1 MWWLKTNVLQEFS
14 MEQSRV
20 SISIRDVE
28 LGYSP
33 GNPLLPKFSVDAHLG
48 ELIAL
53 VGRNGIGKSTL
64 LRSIIGLQ
72 QPLCGDILVEGTR
85 SLALMR
91 KQRAKAISF
100 VPADPVRV
108 ANLYIRD
115 FVAVGRF
122 PHLSWSRV
130 LSPSDWAM
138 VDYALKV
145 VGIDHRAYRDIS
157 TVSDG
162 ERQRSMIAFALAQDT
177 RIIILDEPTAFLDL
191 PNKFE
196 MVRLLS
202 RLAHT
207 KGKTVIYSTHDLQ
220 GAIHEA
226 DTIWMMLNTGL
237 AAGAPEDLALSNS
250 FQYLLA
256 DTQVV
261 FDADSGL
268 FRNYLKP
275 TKSIALDGN
284 GSVRLWTSRMLD
296 RIGFDTQNTQHTSLK
311 VTCLVENSSMY
322 WIVTENEKLVFKV
335 YSLGQLANK
344 LSRM

>member
-1 MWWLKTNVLQEFS
+1 
-14 MEQSRV
+14 MEQGRI
-20 SISIRDVE
+20 SISIKDVE

-33 GNPLLPKFSVDAHLG
+33 SNPLLPKFSVDAHLG

-72 QPLCGDILVEGTR
+72 QPLCGEIQVEGTR
-85 SLALMR
+85 SSALMR
-91 KQRAKAISF
+91 KQRAKALSF

-122 PHLSWSRV
+122 PHLNWSRA
-130 LSPSDWAM
+130 LSPSDWEM
-138 VDYALKV
+138 VDYALTL
-145 VGIDHRAYRDIS
+145 VGINHLAHRDIT

-162 ERQRSMIAFALAQDT
+162 ERQRAMIAFALAQDT

-202 RLAHT
+202 NLAHT
-207 KGKTVIYSTHDLQ
+207 KGKTIVYSTHDLQ

-226 DTIWMMLNTGL
+226 DTIWMMLNSGL
-237 AAGAPEDLALSNS
+237 ASGAPEDLALSNS
-250 FQYLLA
+250 FQNLLA
-256 DTQVV
+256 DTHVV
-261 FDADSGL
+261 FDGDSGL
-268 FRNYLKP
+268 FRNYRKP
-275 TKSIALDGN
+275 TRYVALEGN
-284 GSVRLWTSRMLD
+284 GNVRLWTARMLE
-296 RIGFDTQNTQHTSLK
+296 RIGFDTENPPLASVK
-311 VTCLVENSSMY
+311 VNCVTDNNSPCWM
-322 WIVTENEKLVFKV
+322 VTEGENLVFKA
-335 YSLGQLANK
+335 YSLGDLAK
-344 LSRM
+344 KMRAL

>member
-1 MWWLKTNVLQEFS
+1 
-14 MEQSRV
+14 MEQS
-20 SISIRDVE
+20 SISISIKDIE

-33 GNPLLPKFSVDAHLG
+33 DKPLMPKFSVDAQLG
-48 ELIAL
+48 ELVAL

-72 QPLCGDILVEGTR
+72 QPLSGEILVEGTR
-85 SLALMR
+85 SSALMR
-91 KQRAKAISF
+91 KQRAKAMSF

-108 ANLYIRD
+108 ANLFIRD

-122 PHLSWSRV
+122 PHLSWSRA
-130 LSPSDWAM
+130 LSHSDWDM
-138 VDYALKV
+138 VDYALTL
-145 VGIDHRAYRDIS
+145 VGIDHLAHRDIT

-162 ERQRSMIAFALAQDT
+162 ERQRAMIAFALAQDT

-202 RLAHT
+202 HLTHT
-207 KGKTVIYSTHDLQ
+207 KGKTIIYSTHDLQ

-250 FQYLLA
+250 FQNLLA

-268 FRNYLKP
+268 FRNYRKL
-275 TKSIALDGN
+275 TKSIALEGN
-284 GSVRLWTSRMLD
+284 GSIRLWTARMLE
-296 RIGFDTQNTQHTSLK
+296 RIGFDTQNFEQASIK
-311 VTCLVENSSMY
+311 VTCINENNSPC
-322 WIVTENEKLVFKV
+322 WVATEAENLIFKA
-335 YSLGQLANK
+335 YSLGELAK
-344 LSRM
+344 KMRAI